1 MSAPENNTI
10 ATSEDPINAQFMTKE
25 MFKAIRPHESVD
37 VSRLPMPVDFE
48 PLNGFTK
55 DMNEALK
62 SYADGVR
69 PKQFRS
75 MLKKKAKKA
84 PKGKIIAEK
93 LTITFE

>member
-1 MSAPENNTI
+1 MSSPEKHTI
-10 ATSEDPINAQFMTKE
+10 AQSEDPINAQFMTKE
-25 MFKAIRPHESVD
+25 MFKAIRPQETVD
-37 VSRLPMPVDFE
+37 ISRLPMPINFE

-75 MLKKKAKKA
+75 MLKRKAKKA
-84 PKGKIIAEK
+84 CKVTAEK